1 VAPKRVGHLDDT
13 IRKVLV
19 NGLATWF
26 CASLLQTK
34 DLLLSRT
41 DDLMADAEDCT
52 QRTDRLLL
60 DASHLVASSPHDLFI
75 PHSGPYA

>member
-1 VAPKRVGHLDDT
+1 MTEMTGT
-13 IRKVLV
+13 VLR
-19 NGLATWF
+19 TR
-26 CASLLQTK
+26 

-60 DASHLVASSPHDLFI
+60 DASRLVASLPHDSFI